1 MEIDAPA
8 QAVAVWIEGDK
19 IMVRLPDHQL
29 FDMQSPIQLMLLPK
43 IVGIKAAANDRRDQS
58 RPGSV

>member
-19 IMVRLPDHQL
+19 IMVRLPTVGYAVTN
-29 FDMQSPIQLMLLPK
+29 PINAVTQRSLGSK
-43 IVGIKAAANDRRDQS
+43 SAANDRRDQS